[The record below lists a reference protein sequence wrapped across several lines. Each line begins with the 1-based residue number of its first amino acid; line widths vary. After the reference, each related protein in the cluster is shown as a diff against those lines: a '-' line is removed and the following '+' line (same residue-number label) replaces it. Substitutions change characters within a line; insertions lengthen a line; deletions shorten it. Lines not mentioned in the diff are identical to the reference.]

1 MINTTQGSGTYR
13 KIISK
18 AHKISDVHNPSK
30 WRAKLGDS
38 QISRSQLKQARINL
52 HSKYLGSDTAD
63 ILTRLKLGKTLFGT
77 QLYRCGITDTPYCNT
92 CLRELNE
99 EISENITHATYECEF
114 VSTVVNEILETFFPH
129 IAVTFTI
136 QDILLSTI
144 TDKHPLFTGKTGQ
157 LLASL
162 IWDFFLKYIIT
173 CRNNEKTPIPAIC
186 VHEIRSQINRI
197 LKILPQSDVS
207 KYILASHT
215 LAGFFN

>member
-1 MINTTQGSGTYR
+1 MQMQYEILKAHIKNKVGLNKFYDAIPKLKLPQKKHTHSSIKSLMINTTQGSGTYR

-77 QLYRCGITDTPYCNT
+77 QLYRCGIFDTPYCNT

-99 EISENITHATYECEF
+99 EISRMQLM
-114 VSTVVNEILETFFPH
+114 SVNLYP
-129 IAVTFTI
+129 
-136 QDILLSTI
+136 
-144 TDKHPLFTGKTGQ
+144 Q
-157 LLASL
+157 LLM
-162 IWDFFLKYIIT
+162 KY
-173 CRNNEKTPIPAIC
+173 
-186 VHEIRSQINRI
+186 
-197 LKILPQSDVS
+197 S
-207 KYILASHT
+207 KLSSHT
-215 LAGFFN
+215 LLTHSPFKIFYYQQSLTNTPYSLEKLVNY